1 MHPTFDSI
9 FDSPDFSCDDA
20 AFFNWAWRSVLHCI
34 VSLSSSRS
42 GSRSRPFS
50 SLVGYVAPRLSAT
63 TLRRI
68 RGHSA
73 TVSSWAFRH
82 YSQEVLGAFRHCR
95 WPGGCRGRRRS
106 VWSSWS
112 AAGRRRVVG
121 SLPSSLHL
129 EGILPVGLVG
139 GLVGVVGGHLVPVSP
154 LPFPFPFHPF
164 VGVHVSS
171 FL

>member
-20 AFFNWAWRSVLHCI
+20 AFINWAWRSVLHCI

-50 SLVGYVAPRLSAT
+50 NLVGYVAPRLYAT

-82 YSQEVLGAFRHCR
+82 YSQEVPGAFRHCR

-106 VWSSWS
+106 VGSAWS
-112 AAGRRRVVG
+112 AAGRRRVG
-121 SLPSSLHL
+121 GRSAA
-129 EGILPVGLVG
+129 GRRPVGVVG
-139 GLVGVVGGHLVPVSP
+139 VVGMVGLVGVVGGRRR
-154 LPFPFPFHPF
+154 HP
-164 VGVHVSS
+164 
-171 FL
+171 